1 MNLEGINP
9 NPTTPNQS
17 PAPSVRH
24 YVMFPSGGGGGGGGG
39 GDDGDDDI
47 I

>member
-9 NPTTPNQS
+9 NNQS